1 MNKNEYAWSL
11 PPWRIA
17 LFPQFFQFLGSM
29 LWELMGSEG
38 VEDHEGLKETL
49 LKGELVE
56 QVSPKETLLEGE
68 IVQQLRKPCFER
80 K

>member
-1 MNKNEYAWSL
+1 
-11 PPWRIA
+11 
-17 LFPQFFQFLGSM
+17 M

-56 QVSPKETLLEGE
+56 QVSPKDTLLEGE